1 MDEPVKP
8 ACKMKGNRRR
18 FAAPTRQ
25 DASLSRQE
33 FRHRPGGISP
43 GEMLSSGQSRFF
55 DATHK
60 KSLDLIFEGRK
71 IGFVALHNLLF
82 GLKRGLPVSHRL

>member
-1 MDEPVKP
+1 MEI
-8 ACKMKGNRRR
+8 
-18 FAAPTRQ
+18 
-25 DASLSRQE
+25 L
-33 FRHRPGGISP
+33 PGIDISC
-43 GEMLSSGQSRFF
+43 F

-82 GLKRGLPVSHRL
+82 GLKRGCLFLADGKKRQYSINDYFPGDSQNVFNP

>member
-1 MDEPVKP
+1 MEI
-8 ACKMKGNRRR
+8 
-18 FAAPTRQ
+18 
-25 DASLSRQE
+25 L
-33 FRHRPGGISP
+33 PGIDISC
-43 GEMLSSGQSRFF
+43 F

-82 GLKRGLPVSHRL
+82 GLKRGLPVSYRR